1 MLVNRQ
7 IKMKY
12 LWKTM
17 EVFRTKKKL
26 KGVFCC
32 GKSSNPYLN
41 SGILLIKQIKKFYM
55 LSARCYFDQNRFG
68 YLNKVK
74 LQLAKRLF
82 LFVPV

>member
-41 SGILLIKQIKKFYM
+41 SGILLIKQIKNFI
-55 LSARCYFDQNRFG
+55 CY
-68 YLNKVK
+68 
-74 LQLAKRLF
+74 LQGVILTRIDLDI
-82 LFVPV
+82 